1 MRTNWQ
7 RCPKGDVVGQWAK
20 FYVTLN
26 RRGFI
31 VFSRKTYERL
41 GAPSAFDLMFDPTNN
56 RIGLKPSVKGTR
68 HAYPVGPYGKH
79 GGKVVRAWRLLYE
92 FNIDVAETLE
102 FQGVD
107 VDQEGTLVL
116 DLRTAKVSKRSLAHR
131 KKPAG
136 EMKKSNLTGG
146 LFT

>member
-1 MRTNWQ
+1 MRTNWKT
-7 RCPKGDVVGQWAK
+7 CPQGDVVGQWAK

-41 GAPSAFDLMFDPTNN
+41 GSPSAFELLFDPTNN
-56 RIGLKPSVKGTR
+56 RIGLKPSVKGVR
-68 HAYPVGPYGKH
+68 NAYTVCPNGKH
-79 GGKVVRAWRLLYE
+79 GGKLVRAWRLLYE
-92 FNIDVAETLE
+92 FNIDVTDTLE

-116 DLRTAKVSKRSLAHR
+116 DLRTAKVSNRSLAH
-131 KKPAG
+131 KKNSSG
-136 EMKKSNLTGG
+136 EMKKTNLTGG

>member
-1 MRTNWQ
+1 
-7 RCPKGDVVGQWAK
+7 VGQWAK

-41 GAPSAFDLMFDPTNN
+41 GSPSAFELLFDPTNN
-56 RIGLKPSVKGTR
+56 RIGLKPSVKGVR
-68 HAYPVGPYGKH
+68 NAYTVCPNGKH
-79 GGKVVRAWRLLYE
+79 GGKLVRAWRLLYE
-92 FNIDVAETLE
+92 FNIDVTETLE

-116 DLRTAKVSKRSLAHR
+116 DLRTAKVSNRSLAH
-131 KKPAG
+131 KKNSSG
-136 EMKKSNLTGG
+136 EMKKTNLTGG

>member
-1 MRTNWQ
+1 M
-7 RCPKGDVVGQWAK
+7 GQWAK

-26 RRGFI
+26 RRGHL

-41 GAPSAFDLMFDPTNN
+41 GSPSAFDLMFDPTNN
-56 RIGLKPSVKGTR
+56 RIGLKPSVKGTKY
-68 HAYPVGPYGKH
+68 AYPVGPYGKN

-92 FNIDVAETLE
+92 FNIDVTDTLE
-102 FQGVD
+102 FHGVD

-131 KKPAG
+131 KTEPR
-136 EMKKSNLTGG
+136 EMKKTNLTGG

>member
-1 MRTNWQ
+1 MRTNWKT
-7 RCPKGDVVGQWAK
+7 CPQVDAVGRWAK

-31 VFSRKTYERL
+31 IFSRKTYERL
-41 GAPSAFDLMFDPTNN
+41 GSPSAFVLMFDPTNN
-56 RIGLKPSVKGTR
+56 RIGLKPSVAGTSN
-68 HAYPVGPYGKH
+68 AYRVGPHGKH
-79 GGKVVRAWRLLYE
+79 GGKLVRAWRLLYE
-92 FNIDVAETLE
+92 FNIDVTETLE

-116 DLRTAKVSKRSLAHR
+116 DLRTAKVSNRSLAH
-131 KKPAG
+131 KKKAVG
-136 EMKKSNLTGG
+136 EMKKSNVPGG